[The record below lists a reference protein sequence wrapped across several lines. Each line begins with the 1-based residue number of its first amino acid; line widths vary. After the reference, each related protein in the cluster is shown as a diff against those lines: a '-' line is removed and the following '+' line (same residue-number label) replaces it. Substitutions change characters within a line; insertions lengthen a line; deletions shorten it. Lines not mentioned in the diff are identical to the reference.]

1 MRPGPIRRALG
12 LGGDPRWHHRPVTAF
27 DLLLRGGLVIDGTG
41 APGQPGDVG
50 VLGDRILA
58 VGDLSSVD
66 DGSVATVVD
75 VAGRVVAPGFI
86 DPHGHSDGSL
96 FVDGALI
103 SHLAQGFTTQL
114 SGNCGD
120 TLAPITDRG
129 RELVELSLR
138 PNELVARW
146 RTFGE
151 YLDAVDEV
159 ALGPN
164 VAFLVG
170 HGTVRGAI
178 VGPDGRAADD
188 LERHAMVREVNA
200 AMDVG
205 AFGLSSGLIYAPGM
219 HAGPDEMA
227 LLVTAATRR
236 GGLYATHMRDET
248 TGVFASLEESI
259 ATVRAAADAGVS
271 GPRLQVSHLKCG
283 ARAVW
288 GRADEAVALLEAAR
302 AEGLDVGADQY
313 PYTAAATT
321 LATIL
326 PPALLGLGVD
336 ACIAALS
343 DLDVRD
349 RIRSEMGR
357 GISGWENVAADP
369 GWDGIVISWS
379 ASHPDWA
386 GASLRQL
393 GERLDRDPSDVA
405 FDALVDDRLDV
416 SIVIHCMDEADV
428 ETIMAVPWIA
438 VCTDAE
444 GRRPG
449 HPTAGRGRAASPD
462 LRVHRPRARH
472 VRPRARNPV
481 ARDGRGEADVRACSP
496 PRAARSRRRSGG
508 RVRRPR
514 RGRPDDGRRH
524 GDVRAARPAI
534 PSASTTSWSTAGSR
548 SVMAARPATAQG
560 GSCGTPAE
568 PSCRPRSAP
577 TVVHLPGG
585 PLPYTLRHSPRA
597 RTLRV
602 VIDPDRGVLVTVP
615 ATRADRCRQR
625 APRRRSSWASAR
637 PGSAGT
643 SPAMRTSR
651 PTLDAR
657 GGAPRRRLRP
667 VPRRAPRRPGRSRG
681 QRGPPVGRGP
691 PRRTRELIVHRVA
704 RDRRSDAAIVERW
717 LRAQAARR
725 PRRGDR
731 PARRRNWAST
741 PAAVTLRDPR
751 SRWGSASRAGRLSF
765 SWRLVLAPP
774 EALESVVV
782 HELAHLRVF
791 GHGPRFWAL
800 VATRMPDHRTWRRW
814 LHDHALELHRALEP
828 TTIR

>member
-1 MRPGPIRRALG
+1 M
-12 LGGDPRWHHRPVTAF
+12 TSF

-58 VGDLSSVD
+58 VGDLSAVD
-66 DGSVATVVD
+66 PGSVATVID
-75 VAGRVVAPGFI
+75 VAGRVVTPGFV

-129 RELVELSLR
+129 RELVELALR

-178 VGPDGRAADD
+178 VGADARPADD
-188 LERHAMVREVNA
+188 LERHAMLREVNA
-200 AMDVG
+200 AMDAG

-227 LLVTAATRR
+227 LLATAATRR

-248 TGVFASLEESI
+248 AGLFASLEESV
-259 ATVRAAADAGVS
+259 AAVRAAADAGVA

-288 GRADEAVALLEAAR
+288 GRADDAVALLERAR
-302 AEGLDVGADQY
+302 ADGLDVGADQY

-349 RIRSEMGR
+349 RIRSEMAR
-357 GISGWENVAADP
+357 GISGWENVASDP
-369 GWDGIVISWS
+369 GWGGIVISWS

-386 GASLRQL
+386 GASLREL
-393 GERLDRDPSDVA
+393 GDRLDHDPSDVA

-428 ETIMAVPWIA
+428 ATIMAVPWIA

-449 HPTAGRGRAASPD
+449 HRLLDAGVPHPRTYGSTARVLGTYVRERGILSLEAAVAKLTSVAAGRLG
-462 LRVHRPRARH
+462 LR
-472 VRPRARNPV
+472 
-481 ARDGRGEADVRACSP
+481 
-496 PRAARSRRRSGG
+496 
-508 RVRRPR
+508 
-514 RGRPDDGRRH
+514 
-524 GDVRAARPAI
+524 
-534 PSASTTSWSTAGSR
+534 
-548 SVMAARPATAQG
+548 
-560 GSCGTPAE
+560 
-568 PSCRPRSAP
+568 
-577 TVVHLPGG
+577 
-585 PLPYTLRHSPRA
+585 
-597 RTLRV
+597 
-602 VIDPDRGVLVTVP
+602 DRGVVRDGALADLVVLDPTTVADAATYDAP
-615 ATRADRCRQR
+615 ARH
-625 APRRRSSWASAR
+625 
-637 PGSAGT
+637 
-643 SPAMRTSR
+643 
-651 PTLDAR
+651 
-657 GGAPRRRLRP
+657 
-667 VPRRAPRRPGRSRG
+667 
-681 QRGPPVGRGP
+681 PVGIDHVVVNGR
-691 PRRTRELIVHRVA
+691 LAI
-704 RDRRSDAAIVERW
+704 RDGIET
-717 LRAQAARR
+717 
-725 PRRGDR
+725 GD
-731 PARRRNWAST
+731 
-741 PAAVTLRDPR
+741 
-751 SRWGSASRAGRLSF
+751 RAGRL
-765 SWRLVLAPP
+765 
-774 EALESVVV
+774 
-782 HELAHLRVF
+782 LR
-791 GHGPRFWAL
+791 
-800 VATRMPDHRTWRRW
+800 
-814 LHDHALELHRALEP
+814 HAG
-828 TTIR
+828 